1 MRMSENRNVK
11 SNIRRF
17 KYQLIG
23 TLPISELKPTDTLS
37 VGGIIIMS
45 NLNGLLNEAEK
56 ANERLKNA
64 IVSGDYDLMTKIE
77 RSKIELS
84 NRIFFARR
92 DELADKLNDLRIE
105 KTCAVELSAELA
117 DELTAQ
123 AAVVMKAKSELY
135 DKESEYAAI
144 TAKQFYIQNQIEL
157 NRLESNRVNAEL
169 NKHIQ
174 SRLSGVPGSMEMPT
188 IDLMERDICEILP
201 N

>member
-1 MRMSENRNVK
+1 
-11 SNIRRF
+11 
-17 KYQLIG
+17 
-23 TLPISELKPTDTLS
+23 
-37 VGGIIIMS
+37 MS

-56 ANERLKNA
+56 TQQRLKDA
-64 IVSGDYDLMTKIE
+64 ITSGDYDLMTKIE
-77 RSKIELS
+77 RSKSELNS
-84 NRIFFARR
+84 RIFFARR

-105 KTCAVELSAELA
+105 KQTALELQTELA

-135 DKESEYAAI
+135 DKESVYAAI

-169 NKHIQ
+169 NTHIK
-174 SRLSGVPGSMEMPT
+174 SRLSGVSGSNGAT
-188 IDLMERDICEILP
+188 RIDLMENDICELLP